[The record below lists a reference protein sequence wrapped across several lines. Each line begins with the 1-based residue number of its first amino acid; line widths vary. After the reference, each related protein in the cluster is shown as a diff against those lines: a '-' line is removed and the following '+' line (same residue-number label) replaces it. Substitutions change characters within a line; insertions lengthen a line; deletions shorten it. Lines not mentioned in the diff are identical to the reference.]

1 MESMTVNSI
10 EFIPQVKNLAGSSG
24 SLRGRPRGPTACDR
38 CREQKLRCTLEEQ
51 SANANSESRKCL
63 RCKTVR
69 AICSFGTTKRT
80 GRLPE
85 APRKRRK
92 SRNHDQ
98 STSSSTEDNRS
109 GPHCRK
115 QKQSREHGDALLSGN
130 DREAEAGQTVLAE
143 RFAVNSVPSVLES
156 IPDALGTPNEELF
169 TMPAFCGDA
178 GLLWDEEF
186 DTRIFDTIDPAD
198 LQPRFHASD
207 WPFQRHQREIDK
219 SQRPTNSAAWNG
231 HLTQHTS
238 LSDNEIFPDLR
249 LGNGQVSAFPGITFG
264 HTSNRP
270 TLDSKMASTKDQEK
284 IRPGIFSID
293 FTPDTTSNGDAL
305 EAESWTTTQTSP
317 SALSG
322 KDIQCRRLQE
332 LSQLGTILYSQ
343 VLTTE
348 ATGHQATI
356 TEPPSSY
363 NNEIVA
369 KILQSSASFLSL
381 LESFYPSTTQPLEGN
396 PLLALGNGDGS
407 MSVEATRLSDNA
419 AESADMATILQLLS
433 CYICLIDLYDILYGR
448 IIVSLTTLPQ
458 HSHARLLSPI
468 CSNVQVG
475 GVPLDKFRTT
485 FQAKLVLQ
493 LSAQI
498 LGEIETALGVPDGYR
513 IGDEHPQGHGILGT
527 CASSQ
532 FVEMALREYRQR
544 DVPGFTGDRFQRVRN
559 HLVTL
564 RQLTKGTAKV

>member
-1 MESMTVNSI
+1 MTVNSI
-10 EFIPQVKNLAGSSG
+10 QLIPRDKNLAGSSG

-51 SANANSESRKCL
+51 SANTNSDSRKCL

-69 AICSFGTTKRT
+69 AICNFGTSKRAGT
-80 GRLPE
+80 LPE

-109 GPHCRK
+109 GPHCRE
-115 QKQSREHGDALLSGN
+115 QRQSREQGDALISGN
-130 DREAEAGQTVLAE
+130 DRETEAGQTVLAE
-143 RFAVNSVPSVLES
+143 QFTVNSIPSIYTS
-156 IPDALGTPNEELF
+156 IPETSGTPNEELF

-178 GLLWDEEF
+178 GLLWDEES

-198 LQPRFHASD
+198 LELRLHASD
-207 WPFQRHQREIDK
+207 WPYQPHQREIDK
-219 SQRPTNSAAWNG
+219 SQRPTNSSAWNG

-238 LSDNEIFPDLR
+238 LSDNEILPDLR
-249 LGNGQVSAFPGITFG
+249 PENGQVSAFPGITFG

-270 TLDSKMASTKDQEK
+270 TLDSKMASTRDQEK
-284 IRPGIFSID
+284 ITPSIFSID
-293 FTPDTTSNGDAL
+293 FTSDTTSYGDAL
-305 EAESWTTTQTSP
+305 EAESWPTFQTSP
-317 SALSG
+317 SASSG
-322 KDIQCRRLQE
+322 KNVQCRRLQE

-348 ATGHQATI
+348 ATSHQTSI
-356 TEPPSSY
+356 TEPPSSFKS
-363 NNEIVA
+363 EFVA
-369 KILQSSASFLSL
+369 NILQSSASFLSL
-381 LESFYPSTTQPLEGN
+381 LESFYPSTTQPLEGT
-396 PLLALGNGDGS
+396 PLLALGNEDGS
-407 MSVEATRLSDNA
+407 MSVEPTAFSDHA

-448 IIVSLTTLPQ
+448 IIVSLTTLPR

-513 IGDEHPQGHGILGT
+513 IGDEHSQGHGILGT
-527 CASSQ
+527 CAPGQ

-564 RQLTKGTAKV
+564 RQLTKGTVKV